1 MVNALSIVILSGRE
15 GSIRVWFVGVLI
27 IVSVIREWGLAHIVE
42 DDAKNFVGPQGIK
55 SLRNRISCRA
65 FCPYNQNNAIDHFF
79 EDIHIGQRQN
89 RWGINKNEI
98 VLLT

>member
-1 MVNALSIVILSGRE
+1 MVNALSIGGLLGRE
-15 GSIRVWFVGVLI
+15 GSIRVWFVVILI
-27 IVSVIREWGLAHIVE
+27 VVSVMREWGLAHIVE
-42 DDAKNFVGPQGIK
+42 DDAKYFVGPQGIK
-55 SLRNRISCRA
+55 SFRDRISCRT
-65 FCPYNQNNAIDHFF
+65 FCLYNHNNAIDHLF